1 METVLNKT
9 GAKMKCEPMG
19 FAVEIDETALF
30 PDNFTFYLSFVF
42 SRSSLFLNYVSLKK
56 PAK

>member
-1 METVLNKT
+1 
-9 GAKMKCEPMG
+9 MKCERMG

-30 PDNFTFYLSFVF
+30 PDNFTFCLSFVF

-56 PAK
+56 PAE